1 MKRLQD
7 ALVEKTLSVEQ
18 YSSKMQQ
25 YIAGVSESNLT
36 KEMLQSAKEAVD
48 QQLLNSEQRVHVQ
61 VVALTSGRA
70 SLLFRVAVDSDC

>member
-36 KEMLQSAKEAVD
+36 KEMLQSAKEGVE
-48 QQLLNSEQRVHVQ
+48 QKLLNSEQRVHVQ
-61 VVALTSGRA
+61 VVALTSGGA
-70 SLLFRVAVDSDC
+70 